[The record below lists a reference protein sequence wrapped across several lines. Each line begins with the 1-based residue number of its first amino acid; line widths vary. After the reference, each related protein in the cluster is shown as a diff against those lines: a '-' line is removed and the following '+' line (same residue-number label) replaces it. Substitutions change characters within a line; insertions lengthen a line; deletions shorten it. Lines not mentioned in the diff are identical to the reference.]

1 MYIKKL
7 ETLSSF
13 KVLKFNQSCIKIKI
27 MRSFK
32 IIFAGVCIG
41 LFSLPSASDEFK
53 EFKYLFTVGE
63 EPVELILKKE
73 EPLELILKKEEP
85 KKEPKAA
92 TKEEPKEKPKAV
104 AREKSKDFYIKFGGG
119 KGFSSAVTGD
129 ITDSGTLYEGS
140 FETKNP
146 GVISIGLG
154 KEFNDYRIQFEY
166 TASTIESD
174 KVTAESEGVAVT
186 ASMTPNIKAD
196 TSSYMIYG
204 LKEFNNDSKFT
215 SYAGIG
221 LGIGSLSLN
230 DQTITL
236 AGTALSL
243 KASDEP
249 VFSFALRGGTE
260 YEMSENIFIYSEAT
274 YQNFAPFKFEEPGF
288 ATVNFDSNHLFALTA
303 GLKFNF

>member
-1 MYIKKL
+1 
-7 ETLSSF
+7 
-13 KVLKFNQSCIKIKI
+13 

-32 IIFAGVCIG
+32 VIIAGVSLG
-41 LFSLPSASDEFK
+41 LFSLPSAAEEFK
-53 EFKYLFTVGE
+53 EFEYYFIVGE

-73 EPLELILKKEEP
+73 ES

-92 TKEEPKEKPKAV
+92 KKEESKEKTKALTKEGPKEKSKAD
-104 AREKSKDFYIKFGGG
+104 AKEESKDFYIKFGGG
-119 KGFSSAVTGD
+119 KGFSSDVTGD
-129 ITDSGTLYEGS
+129 TTDSGTLYKGS

-146 GVISIGLG
+146 GAISIGLG
-154 KEFNDYRIQFEY
+154 REFNDYRIHFEY

-186 ASMTPNIKAD
+186 ASMTPNLKAD

-221 LGIGSLSLN
+221 LGIGSFSLN
-230 DQTITL
+230 AQTITL
-236 AGTALSL
+236 AGTDVSL
-243 KASDEP
+243 KGSDEP

-274 YQNFAPFKFEEPGF
+274 YQNFAAFNSEEPGF
-288 ATVNFDSNHLFALTA
+288 ATVNFDSNHLFAVTA

>member
-1 MYIKKL
+1 M
-7 ETLSSF
+7 
-13 KVLKFNQSCIKIKI
+13 
-27 MRSFK
+27 
-32 IIFAGVCIG
+32 G
-41 LFSLPSASDEFK
+41 LFSLPSAADEFK
-53 EFKYLFTVGE
+53 EFEYYFTVGE
-63 EPVELILKKE
+63 EPV
-73 EPLELILKKEEP
+73 ELILKKEEP

-92 TKEEPKEKPKAV
+92 TKVEPKGKTKAATKVEPKGKTKATTKVEPKGKTKATTKEEPKE
-104 AREKSKDFYIKFGGG
+104 ESKDFYIKFGGG
-119 KGFSSAVTGD
+119 KGFSSDVTGET
-129 ITDSGTLYEGS
+129 TDSGTLYKGS

-154 KEFNDYRIQFEY
+154 KEFNDYRIHFEY

-174 KVTAESEGVAVT
+174 KLTAESEGVAVT
-186 ASMTPNIKAD
+186 ASMTPNLKAD

-221 LGIGSLSLN
+221 LGIGSFSLN
-230 DQTITL
+230 AQTITL
-236 AGTALSL
+236 AGTDVSL
-243 KASDEP
+243 KGSDEP

-274 YQNFAPFKFEEPGF
+274 YQNFAAFKSDEPGF
-288 ATVNFDSNHLFALTA
+288 ATVNFDSNHLFTLTA